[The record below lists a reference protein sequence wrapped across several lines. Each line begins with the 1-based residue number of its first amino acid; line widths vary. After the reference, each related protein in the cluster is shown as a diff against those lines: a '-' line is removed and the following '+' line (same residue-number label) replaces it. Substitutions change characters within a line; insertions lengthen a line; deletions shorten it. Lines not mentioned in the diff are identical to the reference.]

1 SCHSQPS
8 EGRIQRPARV
18 IRINRSLD
26 NSINMLNKDL
36 KLRKIKERKFKQK
49 CVSRGPRSAMWT
61 WGDGEGRKK
70 KREKWGGRGYLYLP
84 SGLMQTGKPR

>member
-8 EGRIQRPARV
+8 EGRLQRPARV

-36 KLRKIKERKFKQK
+36 KLRKFKERKFKQK
-49 CVSRGPRSAMWT
+49 CVSREPRSAMWA
-61 WGDGEGRKK
+61 WRDLG
-70 KREKWGGRGYLYLP
+70 
-84 SGLMQTGKPR
+84 